1 MPKYEEVAGKVFWA
15 VGTLF
20 VALSV
25 LGIGVGILD
34 NQYPELLNPV
44 PTPPPPVKRNVF
56 MPPLVDIK
64 LVLDRDE
71 ALNPGDRFKNA
82 LKECIGY
89 PPSLIGGRF
98 YSGRFLTDATKTDI
112 FYFYCS
118 SPESWKRAGLVKMHD
133 GKPVDE
139 LILYKMRHGKPF
151 DASILIQNRY
161 E

>member
-1 MPKYEEVAGKVFWA
+1 MARFEEVVGKVFWA

-20 VALSV
+20 AVLLV
-25 LGIGVGILD
+25 LGIGGVILD

-56 MPPLVDIK
+56 MPPLGNIK

-71 ALNPGDRFKNA
+71 VRNPGDRVKKA
-82 LKECIGY
+82 LKECIGS
-89 PPSLIGGRF
+89 PPALIGTGL
-98 YSGRFLTDATKTDI
+98 GTKEFLADATKEDV

-118 SPESWKRAGLVKMHD
+118 SPESWKMLAGRVGLVKMRE

-139 LILYKMRHGKPF
+139 LVFLM
-151 DASILIQNRY
+151 N
-161 E
+161 